1 MDNWASA
8 MIGRYILIVED
19 DYLIATDIAVS
30 LEAMGAHILG
40 PAASVRDA
48 LDIVEG
54 ALHLDGAAVD
64 LKLRDGMAFPVA
76 EALLKRGTPFVFAT
90 GYDEAA
96 IPAHFGQIVA
106 CQKPVNSLQIA
117 HALFGR

>member
-1 MDNWASA
+1 MS
-8 MIGRYILIVED
+8 GRHILIAED
-19 DYLIATDIAVS
+19 EYLVAADMAAAF
-30 LEAMGAHILG
+30 EAMGAHVLG
-40 PAASVRDA
+40 PAATVRDA
-48 LDIVEG
+48 LDIAERAV
-54 ALHLDGAAVD
+54 HLDAAVVD
-64 LKLRDGMAFPVA
+64 IKLRGGMAFPVA